1 MTSVISRTKTTLG
14 SINPLGLPDKPQ
26 RHANHPYPS
35 HEPTIPVSLGVGI
48 FLPSPDADPGFESRW
63 YIPVRVPHQAHLNEN
78 PVLIWVP
85 NRNRPNS
92 QPRPGRPP
100 SLPAKPKHPPN
111 TVPYSRNSELIF
123 NISEPKE
130 TVFLS
135 HVKCTFH
142 TPQAEPEKTTV
153 GAQQPNS
160 NVTSNYPHSQGYPML
175 LHTQYITLNRSYFLH
190 RTNLILTHTSII
202 QH

>member
-1 MTSVISRTKTTLG
+1 MKKKCQFQAQIES
-14 SINPLGLPDKPQ
+14 
-26 RHANHPYPS
+26 S
-35 HEPTIPVSLGVGI
+35 HI
-48 FLPSPDADPGFESRW
+48 PSPDPDD
-63 YIPVRVPHQAHLNEN
+63 HT
-78 PVLIWVP
+78 
-85 NRNRPNS
+85 
-92 QPRPGRPP
+92 QPTGEAEA
-100 SLPAKPKHPPN
+100 SSN
-111 TVPYSRNSELIF
+111 TVPYSRNSERIF

-135 HVKCTFH
+135 HVKCTFQ
-142 TPQAEPEKTTV
+142 TPQADPEKTTV

-175 LHTQYITLNRSYFLH
+175 LHTQYITFNRSYFLH